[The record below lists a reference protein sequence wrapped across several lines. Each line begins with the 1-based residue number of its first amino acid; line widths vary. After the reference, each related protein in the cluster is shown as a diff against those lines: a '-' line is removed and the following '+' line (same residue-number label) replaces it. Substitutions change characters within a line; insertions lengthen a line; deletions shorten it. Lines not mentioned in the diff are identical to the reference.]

1 MSSNATS
8 TDSFREEFQT
18 NYLVKDEPQCMKE
31 RPVLAAGTPTLDQA
45 ESKEAK
51 EELVNST
58 YVKYKFPKVQR
69 FRVDPP
75 INQTNYYSLHSFT
88 PSPGAKADEDGCF
101 GVVKFRGAFGT
112 LEEAD
117 AWAEHLIRN
126 VDSLHEIHIGY
137 VGKEFPLTLDPM
149 YFNETHEVNLK
160 KKMDTV
166 AKAHVKASQEKEKQ
180 DIDQLKKREKELLE
194 SSKQSPEDMKVSLDH
209 YIALKVK
216 CANICLV
223 RDETMKKLESYEKS
237 RQEALDE
244 IEELNRQ
251 FPDYAAQAL
260 PTFKK
265 SLEDVGIKDTPLL
278 KYM

>member
-1 MSSNATS
+1 MSS

-18 NYLVKDEPQCMKE
+18 NYMVKSEPECMAN
-31 RPVLAAGTPTLDQA
+31 RPELAPSVVLTTEEA
-45 ESKEAK
+45 KEAK
-51 EELVNST
+51 TELVNKAFT
-58 YVKYKFPKVQR
+58 QYKFPRAQR

-75 INQTNYYSLHSFT
+75 INQMNYYSLHSFT
-88 PSPGAKADEDGCF
+88 PSPGAKPDDDGCF

-112 LEEAD
+112 LDEAD

-166 AKAHVKASQEKEKQ
+166 AKSHLKAAQEKEKQ
-180 DIDQLKKREKELLE
+180 DIDSLKKREKELLE
-194 SSKQSPEDMKVSLDH
+194 SSKQSADDMKVSLDH

-216 CANICLV
+216 CANIMLV
-223 RDETMKKLESYEKS
+223 RDETLKKLDAYEKT
-237 RQEALDE
+237 RKETEDEIHALDKD
-244 IEELNRQ
+244 
-251 FPDYAAQAL
+251 FPEYAAQVI
-260 PTFKK
+260 PTFTK
-265 SLEDVGIKDTPLL
+265 SLADVGIKETPLL

>member
-1 MSSNATS
+1 MAS

-18 NYLVKDEPQCMKE
+18 NFMVKTEPECMTT
-31 RPVLAAGTPTLDQA
+31 RPVLSPSTPNLNA
-45 ESKEAK
+45 EETKEAK
-51 EELVNST
+51 SELVNST
-58 YVKYKFPKVQR
+58 FVNYKFPKAQR

-75 INQTNYYSLHSFT
+75 INQMNYYSLHSFT
-88 PSPGAKADEDGCF
+88 PAPGAKPDDDGCF

-112 LEEAD
+112 LDEAD
-117 AWAEHLIRN
+117 AWAEHLIRS

-149 YFNETHEVNLK
+149 YFNETHEINLK

-166 AKAHVKASQEKEKQ
+166 AKSHLKAAQEKEKQ
-180 DIDQLKKREKELLE
+180 DIDSLKKREKELLD

-223 RDETMKKLESYEKS
+223 REETLKKLDAYEKT
-237 RQEALDE
+237 RAETEAEIAELDK
-244 IEELNRQ
+244 N
-251 FPDYAAQAL
+251 FPEYAAQAI
-260 PTFKK
+260 PTFRK
-265 SLEDVGIKDTPLL
+265 SLDEVGIKDTPLL

>member
-1 MSSNATS
+1 MAS

-18 NYLVKDEPQCMKE
+18 NYMVITEPECMTK
-31 RPVLAAGTPTLDQA
+31 RPELTPSTRVLGAVELQ
-45 ESKEAK
+45 EAK
-51 EELVNST
+51 SELVNKAF
-58 YVKYKFPKVQR
+58 VQYKFPKAQR

-75 INQTNYYSLHSFT
+75 INQMNYYSLHSFV
-88 PSPGAKADEDGCF
+88 PAPGATPDQDGCF
-101 GVVKFRGAFGT
+101 GVLKFRGAFGT

-117 AWAEHLIRN
+117 AWAEHLIRS

-166 AKAHVKASQEKEKQ
+166 AKSHLKAAQEKEKQ
-180 DIDQLKKREKELLE
+180 DVDNLKKRERELLE
-194 SSKQSPEDMKVSLDH
+194 SSNQSPEDQKTSLDH

-216 CANICLV
+216 CANIMLV
-223 RDETMKKLESYEKS
+223 RDETLKKLDAYEKT
-237 RQEALDE
+237 RAETQA
-244 IEELNRQ
+244 ELEKLNEQ
-251 FPDYAAQAL
+251 FPEYAEQAI
-260 PTFKK
+260 PTFVK
-265 SLEDVGIKDTPLL
+265 SLSDVGIKDTPLL

>member
-1 MSSNATS
+1 MSGMS
-8 TDSFREEFQT
+8 TDSFREEYQT
-18 NYLVKDEPQCMKE
+18 NHLVKGEPECMKN
-31 RPVLAAGTPTLDQA
+31 RPALDGKAAILTPDELEQA
-45 ESKEAK
+45 TAA
-51 EELVNST
+51 LVKKTFVQYN
-58 YVKYKFPKVQR
+58 FPKVQR

-75 INQTNYYSLHSFT
+75 VNQTNYYSLHSFT
-88 PSPGAKADEDGCF
+88 PSPGAKADADGCF

-117 AWAEHLIRN
+117 ARAEYLIRN

-137 VGKEFPLTLDPM
+137 VGKEFPLTLDPL
-149 YFNETHEVNLK
+149 YFNETHEINLK

-166 AKAHVKASQEKEKQ
+166 AKSHVAASNEKEKQ
-180 DIDQLKKREKELLE
+180 DIENLKKRERELLE
-194 SSKQSPEDMKVSLDH
+194 TSKQSPEDMKVSLDH

-223 RDETMKKLESYEKS
+223 REETMKKLDAYNASKEEAEK
-237 RQEALDE
+237 EMAELDKLHPE
-244 IEELNRQ
+244 
-251 FPDYAAQAL
+251 YAAQVL

-265 SLEDVGIKDTPLL
+265 SLEDVGIKETPLL